1 MMNNE
6 YNYLKTKIK
15 IHRFLTEMAEQWKT
29 LTGHYPSHDE
39 FSLGVNHLLGYSVL
53 SESVSTQEISETD
66 IRNISHEIAV
76 VQLDEFVGGLLKK
89 AAPYLLSAMMTAA
102 PGIEK
107 AAAEVGEQGI
117 KQVLKTAGKEAAK
130 EVVEVGT
137 KGAAKEVVQTGAKEA
152 GKEVVEVG
160 TKGAAKEVVQTGTKE
175 AGKEVAQAGA
185 KEAAAKKAAEEL
197 ATKQAAEAAAKRTAE
212 EAAKRAAAEAAKK
225 AEAEAAKRASEAA
238 AKKAAEEAAA
248 KKAAAEA
255 AKKAAEQAGKPKTP
269 DVAPKAPPVIP
280 VAPPVTPSAP
290 TIPDRIPV
298 PPVIPTPP
306 PPSPTTPPPPP
317 GGGKGE
323 PGRPGKDGQRG
334 KRGRDGIDG
343 RTIIQRPQQQQ
354 SPDIMGDLSRDDQE
368 FAPTEVLRSVSK
380 IPQFDAFSRRWFTQP
395 TAMNEGK
402 LSPKES
408 LQRRLSKQRYKVS
421 YIQDG
426 KKVEV
431 FASSLRGVRRVVYG
445 KKQYRVHN
453 STGSDVTGYFKKLLG
468 E

>member
-15 IHRFLTEMAEQWKT
+15 IHRFLTEMAEQWKA

-53 SESVSTQEISETD
+53 SESVSTQEISEAD
-66 IRNISHEIAV
+66 IRNIAHEIAV
-76 VQLDEFVGGLLKK
+76 VQLDEFFGGLLKK
-89 AAPYLLSAMMTAA
+89 VAPYVLSAVMTAA

-107 AAAEVGEQGI
+107 AAAEVGEQGV
-117 KQVLKTAGKEAAK
+117 KTVLKAAAETAGKE
-130 EVVEVGT
+130 VIEVGA
-137 KGAAKEVVQTGAKEA
+137 KGAAKEVVQAGAKEA
-152 GKEVVEVG
+152 GEKVV
-160 TKGAAKEVVQTGTKE
+160 
-175 AGKEVAQAGA
+175 QAGA

-255 AKKAAEQAGKPKTP
+255 AKKAEAEAAKKAAEQAGKGKTP

-290 TIPDRIPV
+290 TIPDQIPV

-317 GGGKGE
+317 PGGEKGE
-323 PGRPGKDGQRG
+323 PGGRGRDGQRG
-334 KRGRDGIDG
+334 RRGRDGIDG
-343 RTIIQRPQQQQ
+343 RTIVQRPQQQ
-354 SPDIMGDLSRDDQE
+354 SPDIMGDLSREDQE

-395 TAMNEGK
+395 TTINESK

-408 LQRRLSKQRYKVS
+408 LQRKLNKQRYKVS
-421 YIQDG
+421 YVQDG

-453 STGSDVTGYFKKLLG
+453 STGSDLTGYFKKLLG

>member
-1 MMNNE
+1 
-6 YNYLKTKIK
+6 
-15 IHRFLTEMAEQWKT
+15 MAEQWKA

-53 SESVSTQEISETD
+53 SESVSTQEISEAD
-66 IRNISHEIAV
+66 IRNIAHEIAV
-76 VQLDEFVGGLLKK
+76 VQLDEFFGGLLKK
-89 AAPYLLSAMMTAA
+89 VAPYVLSAVMTAA

-107 AAAEVGEQGI
+107 AAAEVGEQGV
-117 KQVLKTAGKEAAK
+117 KTVLKAAAETAGKE
-130 EVVEVGT
+130 VIEVGA
-137 KGAAKEVVQTGAKEA
+137 KGAAKEVVQAGAKEA
-152 GKEVVEVG
+152 GEK
-160 TKGAAKEVVQTGTKE
+160 VVQAGAKE
-175 AGKEVAQAGA
+175 AGEKVVQAGA

-238 AKKAAEEAAA
+238 AKKAAEEAATKKAAAEAA
-248 KKAAAEA
+248 KKAEAEA
-255 AKKAAEQAGKPKTP
+255 AKKAAEQAGKGKTP

-290 TIPDRIPV
+290 TIPDQIPV

-317 GGGKGE
+317 PGGEKGE
-323 PGRPGKDGQRG
+323 PGGRGRDGQRG
-334 KRGRDGIDG
+334 RRGRDGIDG
-343 RTIIQRPQQQQ
+343 RTIVQRPQQQ
-354 SPDIMGDLSRDDQE
+354 SPDIMGDLSREDQE

-395 TAMNEGK
+395 TTINESK

-408 LQRRLSKQRYKVS
+408 LQRKLNKQRYKVS
-421 YIQDG
+421 YVQDG

-453 STGSDVTGYFKKLLG
+453 STGSDLTGYFKKLLG